1 MILSTSQEKGDA
13 LEEAVRLIEAM
24 ILDTSPGAKD
34 TVVTIERKKIVIVQ
48 GVKHEIDL
56 FITIDLG
63 KGYTAFYIFECKNW
77 IKGVGKNSIIVFS
90 EKINVTKA
98 QKGYFIAKRFG
109 KHAIAQAKKD
119 NRVELLTATTEL
131 DVLPP
136 FITSFHM
143 VHEVSSR
150 TDLSLRVVTNNPR
163 DLVGHTDT
171 SKIRVRLRNEELSYQ
186 EFAQHI
192 HDIVFNDVMNHEP
205 TGRFSEGIYPY
216 DRTRIFTYQPGELFI
231 DGLECREL
239 EAHVTWESQIL
250 YPKIVSQFDIQ
261 TRGRV
266 VTQEFD
272 KDKLPP
278 GLSTFQM
285 SFINI
290 DQ

>member
-1 MILSTSQEKGDA
+1 MSVMTSQEIGNA
-13 LEEAVRLIEAM
+13 LEDAVRLIEQT
-24 ILDTSPGAKD
+24 ILKSTAKD
-34 TVVTIERKKIVIVQ
+34 ATVTIEPKKVITVD

-56 FITIDLG
+56 FITIDFG
-63 KGYTAFYIFECKNW
+63 KGYTAIYIFECKNW

-109 KHAIAQAKKD
+109 KHAVSQAKQD
-119 NRVELLTATTEL
+119 NRIELLTASTEL
-131 DVLPP
+131 DMLPTL
-136 FITSFHM
+136 ITTFHI
-143 VHEVSSR
+143 VHENSPY
-150 TDLSLRVVTNNPR
+150 TELSFKIVTNDPR
-163 DLVGHTDT
+163 KLDGHTNTDE
-171 SKIRVRLRNEELSYQ
+171 IRVRLKNEELSYL
-186 EFAQHI
+186 EFAQLI
-192 HDIVFNDVMNHEP
+192 HDIVKNEVMNHEP
-205 TGRFSEGIYPY
+205 TEKFSEGFYPY
-216 DRTRIFTYQPGELFI
+216 DKTRTFTYQPGELFV

-239 EAHVTWESQIL
+239 ETHVTWEAQVI

-272 KDKLPP
+272 NLPP
-278 GLSTFQM
+278 GLGKFKM